1 MIFDRPKCYSIH
13 LLFCEYR
20 LCTKMKP
27 LRRIRSLQLCVRRL
41 KAKIWWQY
49 GAAPESKKYAVWD
62 FSSWIAC
69 NMTLPSTRASY
80 VYSQGSSAATSVPTD
95 WDSAIFGY
103 WDGWLDVL
111 IEHRCVF
118 VLAFGPHW
126 EEKGEK
132 LNHMDRADNEET
144 VCVWLSDEQKRT
156 MYNYFVI
163 LSL

>member
-1 MIFDRPKCYSIH
+1 
-13 LLFCEYR
+13 
-20 LCTKMKP
+20 
-27 LRRIRSLQLCVRRL
+27 
-41 KAKIWWQY
+41 
-49 GAAPESKKYAVWD
+49 
-62 FSSWIAC
+62 
-69 NMTLPSTRASY
+69 MTLPSTRASY
-80 VYSQGSSAATSVPTD
+80 VYSQGSSAAISVPTD

-144 VCVWLSDEQKRT
+144 VWVWLSDEQKRT